1 MLQQLKETLRSADAF
16 CRQRGRPFITV
27 TYAQS
32 IDGSIAL
39 KNRRQ
44 VRLSGP
50 DALRLTHEL
59 RSSFDAILVGIGTII
74 SDNPRLTTR
83 LAEGGNPRPLIL
95 DTHLRTPLG
104 CRLLDGEGP
113 RPWIVGGTDPPGTKT
128 EALRG
133 CGAAVFSCATDAV
146 GRIDLPALMRLLA
159 GKNVAS
165 VMVEGGA
172 RVITSFVHA
181 GLIDQL
187 VVTLTPKL
195 LGGYPVIDQR
205 GVGTAPYLR
214 LESVRYQSLGD
225 DMVLWAKPVWDR
237 P

>member
-1 MLQQLKETLRSADAF
+1 MLQRLKETLRTADAL

-32 IDGSIAL
+32 LDGSIAL

-44 VRLSGP
+44 VNLSGA
-50 DALRLTHEL
+50 DSMRLTHEL
-59 RSSFDAILVGIGTII
+59 RTCFDVILVGIGTIL
-74 SDNPRLTTR
+74 SDDPRLTAR
-83 LAEGGNPRPLIL
+83 LAEGGNPQPLIL
-95 DTHLRTPLG
+95 DTHLRTPLD
-104 CRLLDGEGP
+104 CRLMDGEGP
-113 RPWIVGGTDPPGTKT
+113 RPWIVGGANAPGAKS
-128 EALRG
+128 EALSAG
-133 CGAAVFSCATDAV
+133 GAVVFSCATDAE

-159 GKNVAS
+159 GNNIAS

-187 VVTLTPKL
+187 VITLTPKL
-195 LGGYPVIDQR
+195 MGGYPVIDQR

-225 DMVLWAKPVWDR
+225 DMILWAR
-237 P
+237 PAWERP